1 MNDVIVFSVGAV
13 VFVATSSATLIWGY
27 LRFSA
32 LQQEDADASV
42 EA

>member
-1 MNDVIVFSVGAV
+1 MSEVIVFSVGAV

-27 LRFSA
+27 LRFSE
-32 LQQEDADASV
+32 LQEKDADATV